1 MKFLKFTFLLLSVLV
16 FGQKIK
22 SIQLFNPQ
30 TNDETPV
37 IKFGEQLVLNFD
49 DLENKSTVYRYTFKH
64 FDRNWKDDG
73 LFLTEYAKGPVNSYI
88 QDFRYSFNTVQKYTH
103 YTLKFPNENTQLKI
117 SGNYEI
123 IVFDESVNKPLFKK
137 RFCVVENGTN
147 LGINVTRFADS
158 KAPNLNQIGRAH
170 V

>member
-1 MKFLKFTFLLLSVLV
+1 MKFLKFTFYCFLFG

-22 SIQLFNPQ
+22 SVQFFNPQ

-73 LFLTEYAKGPVNSYI
+73 LFLRNM
-88 QDFRYSFNTVQKYTH
+88 QKV
-103 YTLKFPNENTQLKI
+103 L
-117 SGNYEI
+117 
-123 IVFDESVNKPLFKK
+123 
-137 RFCVVENGTN
+137 
-147 LGINVTRFADS
+147 
-158 KAPNLNQIGRAH
+158 
-170 V
+170 

>member
-22 SIQLFNPQ
+22 SVQLFNPQ

-64 FDRNWKDDG
+64 FDRNWK
-73 LFLTEYAKGPVNSYI
+73 S
-88 QDFRYSFNTVQKYTH
+88 
-103 YTLKFPNENTQLKI
+103 
-117 SGNYEI
+117 
-123 IVFDESVNKPLFKK
+123 
-137 RFCVVENGTN
+137 
-147 LGINVTRFADS
+147 
-158 KAPNLNQIGRAH
+158 
-170 V
+170 

>member
-22 SIQLFNPQ
+22 SVQLFNPQ

-64 FDRNWKDDG
+64 FDRNWNEDG
-73 LFLTEYAKGPVNSYI
+73 LFFTEYAKGPVNSYI
-88 QDFRYSFNTVQKYTH
+88 QILD
-103 YTLKFPNENTQLKI
+103 TLLTPCKSIRTTL
-117 SGNYEI
+117 
-123 IVFDESVNKPLFKK
+123 
-137 RFCVVENGTN
+137 
-147 LGINVTRFADS
+147 
-158 KAPNLNQIGRAH
+158 
-170 V
+170 